1 MLPSVRMAM
10 SNPSVD
16 AVCGPYAYFVRVA
29 ISNKDPSSI
38 TKPALP
44 GRLQLRQQRCGRSLT
59 RAKARLQGK
68 RMKMNLL
75 AVVPMV
81 SVLAFASMLC
91 PAAPTSPAPQVPL
104 PPAANQKIAHDIF
117 RDLVEIRSV
126 HATGTKG
133 TADVIVKYLKANG
146 FTDAEIKVVPETSY
160 PNQVNVVVRIKGKGK
175 GKPVMW
181 ICHMDVVDART
192 QDWTLPPFKFTQKDG
207 YFYGRG
213 TSDMKDEDAAVA
225 ASFIRLKKEGYVPD
239 RDIVVA
245 FTADEEVGLEQNG
258 PQFLLQHRKD
268 LVGDVG
274 LVMNPDG
281 GSGQIKNGKR
291 IDFAVE
297 TAQKTYMTF
306 KMETTNKGGHSSEP
320 RPDNA
325 IYQLADGLTK
335 LSHYVFP
342 YKTNATTRA
351 YFASIAKDTTGQVR
365 TDLLTLSKEP
375 VDSAAAARLAQDTS
389 LNAILHTTCV
399 ATMLRAGVQENA
411 LPSSA
416 DATIQCRVFPGESE
430 EQTRAA
436 LSKAAADPAIA
447 VSLLEPEASAPETTP
462 DPKVMAQVAEV
473 VHGMWGKD
481 IPVTPVMV
489 AFASDSRFT
498 RAAGIPS
505 YGVGGGWND
514 MDDLRMHGR
523 DERTK
528 AGNFYQTVEF
538 TYRLMK
544 KLSSTQ

>member
-1 MLPSVRMAM
+1 VKKTLRI
-10 SNPSVD
+10 
-16 AVCGPYAYFVRVA
+16 AV
-29 ISNKDPSSI
+29 
-38 TKPALP
+38 PALAVLVLSSVP
-44 GRLQLRQQRCGRSLT
+44 S
-59 RAKARLQGK
+59 AAA
-68 RMKMNLL
+68 L
-75 AVVPMV
+75 ADASTPEPM
-81 SVLAFASMLC
+81 
-91 PAAPTSPAPQVPL
+91 
-104 PPAANQKIAHDIF
+104 PPAADQKIAHDIF

-126 HATGTKG
+126 HDVGTKG

-146 FTDAEIKVVPETSY
+146 FGDSEIQVAPETQF

-181 ICHMDVVDART
+181 ICHMDVVDARP
-192 QDWTLPPFKFTQKDG
+192 QDWTLPPFKFTEKDG

-225 ASFIRLKKEGYVPD
+225 ASLIRLKREGYVPD

-245 FTADEEVGLEQNG
+245 FTADEEVGLEQSG
-258 PQFLLQHRKD
+258 PKFLFQHRKD

-281 GSGQIKNGKR
+281 GSGEIKDGKR

-297 TAQKTYMTF
+297 TVQKTYMTF

-325 IYQLADGLTK
+325 IYQLAGGLTN
-335 LSHYVFP
+335 LSRHVFP

-351 YFASIAKDTTGQVR
+351 YFASIAKVASGQVR
-365 TDLLTLSKEP
+365 ADLLALSKEP
-375 VDSAAAARLAQDTS
+375 VDTAAAARLAKDTS

-416 DATIQCRVFPGESE
+416 DATIQCRVFPGETE

-436 LSKAAADPAIA
+436 LANAAADPAIT
-447 VSLLEPEASAPETTP
+447 VSLLEPVQPAPETTP
-462 DPKVMAQVAEV
+462 DPAVMAAIAEV

-481 IPVTPVMV
+481 IPVVPVM
-489 AFASDSRFT
+489 AAGASDSIFT
-498 RAAGIPS
+498 RTAGIPS
-505 YGVGGGWND
+505 YGAGGGWSD
-514 MDDLRMHGR
+514 IDDIRMHGR
-523 DERTK
+523 DERDKTS
-528 AGNFYQTVEF
+528 NFYETVEF

-544 KLSSTQ
+544 KLSTAR